1 MAILIFIIMF
11 IIIIMI
17 IIIIIIKRLDAGEN
31 KKADKRIKLFKEE
44 LENESFEGVEEDT
57 EDNAKKE

>member
-1 MAILIFIIMF
+1 LIF

-57 EDNAKKE
+57 EDNVKKE